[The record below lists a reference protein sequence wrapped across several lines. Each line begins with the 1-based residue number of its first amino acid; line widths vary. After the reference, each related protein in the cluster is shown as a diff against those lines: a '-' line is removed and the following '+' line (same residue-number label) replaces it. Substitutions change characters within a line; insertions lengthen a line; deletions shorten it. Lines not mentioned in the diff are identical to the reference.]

1 MRVPYDDPR
10 GNVFGTFNRS
20 AAAGGHVA
28 VARINGSVL
37 VSAPCS
43 ITPPVCGEPLHR
55 WRGQPA
61 TGSLLSEY
69 LRSHA
74 GSVIKANLITAETL
88 SMFSSSHQNT
98 MQCLPELGPS
108 SPGARPFS
116 SVLGP
121 NGAFRL
127 FSFFPVTFEKI

>member
-1 MRVPYDDPR
+1 MRVPYDDP
-10 GNVFGTFNRS
+10 GGDVFGTFNRS

-28 VARINGSVL
+28 AARINGSVL

-43 ITPPVCGEPLHR
+43 ITPPVCGGRLHR

-61 TGSLLSEY
+61 TGRLLSEY

-88 SMFSSSHQNT
+88 SMFSSSHQST
-98 MQCLPELGPS
+98 VQRLPAGLEPS
-108 SPGARPFS
+108 SPGARLFS
-116 SVLGP
+116 SVLGQ
-121 NGAFRL
+121 NGAFWL
-127 FSFFPVTFEKI
+127 FSCFSCHL